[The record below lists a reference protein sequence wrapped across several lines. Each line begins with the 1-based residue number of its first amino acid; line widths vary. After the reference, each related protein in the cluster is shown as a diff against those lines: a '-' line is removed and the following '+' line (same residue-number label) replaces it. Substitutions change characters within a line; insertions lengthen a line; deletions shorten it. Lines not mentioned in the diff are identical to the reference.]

1 MVQSR
6 YLLTNQPCGTEHGGQ
21 KGGKYIN
28 WRSHKSTSANAL
40 HCTALHCTARPGLP
54 GLFINRDGSVIRSI
68 PSIVVFDKAAWIA
81 HPRA

>member
-40 HCTALHCTARPGLP
+40 HCTALHRPARFTW
-54 GLFINRDGSVIRSI
+54 FIHQSGRERDSLDSLYCGI
-68 PSIVVFDKAAWIA
+68 
-81 HPRA
+81 